1 MSIPI
6 SQIIQINPGVIGTGS
21 NPLALN
27 GLILTPSD
35 DAPTNVLKTCY
46 SLSDVSDFFG
56 SESDEYKAAVPY
68 FSGSSVRSAL
78 APNALMFIRYSD
90 VAVSAWA
97 KGSSIAGMTLSELQS
112 VSGSL
117 SVTIDGKVYSSDSL
131 SLSSAT
137 SFTDAASIIQ
147 TALSLASGQSVSWNS
162 TFSRFEIKSGTSGAT
177 STISAVTGTTA
188 EELGL
193 ADATLSQGSEA
204 ISPASAIASATSKS
218 MNWATFSILFAGNAS
233 SETKSKHNQDLAKW
247 QATQNNRYLFV
258 AWDDNTDA
266 VDPDGTDTFGQ
277 WLQTGNYNV
286 LCCYNTPQV
295 ATFAQGIAASINW
308 NAVNGRATLAF
319 KTQEGLDATV
329 SSLTEANALLAKG
342 YSYYGAYAA
351 DGPANNY
358 NIFYDGSLAG
368 EWQWADSYINQ
379 IFLNAQLRIAM
390 IDMLMGCNTL
400 PYNELGKAQIR
411 AAAMAPIEQGLLN
424 GTIRTGINL
433 SQAQK
438 LQVQSIVGFDVSD
451 ELYTKGYYL
460 FIGDA
465 STQTRGQR
473 LSPPI
478 YFFYC
483 DGGSIQRITIPSIA
497 IL

>member
-27 GLILTPSD
+27 GLILTPSVEV
-35 DAPTNVLKTCY
+35 PTGALKTCY
-46 SLSDVSDFFG
+46 NLDDVEDFFG
-56 SESDEYKAAVPY
+56 SASAEYAAAVPY
-68 FSGSSVRSAL
+68 FSGNNVRSAL
-78 APNALMFIRYSD
+78 APNALFFTRYTD
-90 VAVSAWA
+90 QAVGAWA
-97 KGSSIAGMTLSELQS
+97 KGSSIAGTTLSDLQT
-112 VSGSL
+112 VSGTL
-117 SVTIDGKVYSSDSL
+117 TVTIDGTEYSTDSL
-131 SLSSAT
+131 SLSAAT
-137 SFTDAASIIQ
+137 SFSDAASIIQ
-147 TALSLASGQSVSWNS
+147 TALSMASGQSVAWDSL
-162 TFSRFEIKSGTSGAT
+162 FGRFEIYSGTSGAS
-177 STISAVTGTTA
+177 STISAVTGDTA
-188 EELGL
+188 EALGL
-193 ADATLSQGSEA
+193 ADATLSQGSAGITPTQAVENA
-204 ISPASAIASATSKS
+204 KDNNL
-218 MNWATFSILFAGNAS
+218 NWATFSILFADGALAA
-233 SETKSKHNQDLAKW
+233 TKLQHNQDLAKW
-247 QATQNNRYLFV
+247 QATQNNRYMFI

-266 VDPDGTDTFGQ
+266 VDPDGVNTYGQ
-277 WLQTGNYNV
+277 WLQEGNYNV
-286 LCCYNTPQV
+286 LCCYNNPQV

-319 KTQEGLDATV
+319 KSQEGLDATV

-342 YSYYGAYAA
+342 YTYYGAYSA

-358 NIFYDGSLAG
+358 NFLYDGSLSG

-379 IFLNAQLRIAM
+379 IFLNAQLRAAM

-438 LQVQSIVGFDVSD
+438 LQVQSIVGFDVS
-451 ELYTKGYYL
+451 EQLYTQGYYL
-460 FIGDA
+460 YIGDA

>member
-6 SQIIQINPGVIGTGS
+6 SQIVQINPAVIGTGS

-27 GLILTPSD
+27 GLILTPS
-35 DAPTNVLKTCY
+35 AEVPTGALKTCY
-46 SLSDVSDFFG
+46 TLDDVSNFFG
-56 SESDEYKAAVPY
+56 ATSDEYKAAVPY
-68 FSGSSVRSAL
+68 FSGNNVRSAL
-78 APNALMFIRYSD
+78 APNALFFTRYTD
-90 VAVSAWA
+90 QAVGAWA
-97 KGSSIAGMTLSELQS
+97 KGSSIAGTTLSTLQG
-112 VSGSL
+112 VSGTL
-117 SVTIDGKVYSSDSL
+117 NVTIDGTDYTAASL
-131 SLSSAT
+131 SLSAAT

-147 TALSLASGQSVSWNS
+147 TALSLAAGQSVAWNAS
-162 TFSRFEIKSGTSGAT
+162 FSRFEIYSGTSGDS
-177 STISAVTGTTA
+177 STISAVTGTAA
-188 EELGL
+188 EALGL
-193 ADATLSQGSEA
+193 DDATLSQGSA
-204 ISPASAIASATSKS
+204 GITPVAAVGAAKDNSL
-218 MNWATFSILFAGNAS
+218 NWATFTILFPVGALAA
-233 SETKSKHNQDLAKW
+233 TKLQHNQDLSAW
-247 QATQNNRYLFV
+247 QATQNNRYFFI
-258 AWDDNTDA
+258 AWDDNTSA
-266 VDPDGTDTFGQ
+266 VDPDGVGTFGQ
-277 WLQTGNYNV
+277 WLQANNYNV
-286 LCCYNTPQV
+286 LPCYNTPQV
-295 ATFAQGIAASINW
+295 ATFAMGIAASINW

-319 KTQEGLDATV
+319 KTQEGLASTV

-342 YSYYGAYAA
+342 YSYYGAYAT
-351 DGPANNY
+351 DGPANYY

-379 IFLNAQLRIAM
+379 IFLNAQLRAAM
-390 IDMLMGCNTL
+390 IDMLMGGNTR
-400 PYNELGKAQIR
+400 PYNDLGKSQIR

-438 LQVQSIVGFDVSD
+438 LQVQSMVGFDVSE

-460 FIGDA
+460 YIGDA

-473 LSPPI
+473 QSPPI